1 VIVQLHRLPIP
12 PGTAPSAYRLILGLY
27 NSQTGVR
34 AQFLDAAGRPLADH
48 LLLPEIEVR
57 P

>member
-1 VIVQLHRLPIP
+1 MLP
-12 PGTAPSAYRLILGLY
+12 PGTAPGAYRLIVGLY
-27 NSQTGVR
+27 NSQTGIR

-48 LLLPEIEVR
+48 LWLPEIEIQ